1 MSSKTSSRST
11 LTTVPST
18 MSPSLKYLMV
28 SSIAARKSSS
38 DPMSLTAT
46 LGVGWTC
53 VLLVMCRLAPAD
65 KSGLDALRP
74 SARQAGLQVN
84 WICLADLT
92 SNEKPHG
99 RPQLCL
105 ATAGL
110 HQNTAQ
116 RSGYAVHRQW
126 VNLSSQPVTCS
137 HRPPAGYEGN
147 LVSRLGPAAA
157 GAEGDA
163 ERHLKPESTAHGL
176 ADELAQC
183 GQLTG
188 CHLENEFV
196 VYLEQHPRAKP
207 ALAQFAVHP
216 QHRHLDD
223 VGGRSLDR
231 RVQRHPLGHL
241 PALPVIRGQVGQ
253 VPAAAEDGLG
263 VAVLAGLCDHLVQVV
278 PDAAELLEIFIHQYP
293 RFIRRNAQLLGQAVG
308 GQAVREPVVHCL
320 DLAAHLAGDLIG
332 RHAED
337 PGRRLG
343 VKITARAERFLQ
355 RVILGEVRH
364 DAQLDLAVVGREQ

>member
-18 MSPSLKYLMV
+18 MAPSLKYLMV

-84 WICLADLT
+84 WICLANLT

-157 GAEGDA
+157 GAGGDA
-163 ERHLKPESTAHGL
+163 GGPLKPESAPRGL
-176 ADELAQC
+176 AAEPTQC
-183 GQLTG
+183 GHPTG
-188 CHLENEFV
+188 SPLETESAV
-196 VYLEQHPRAKP
+196 PLDQPPGAKP
-207 ALAQFAVHP
+207 ALAQFAV
-216 QHRHLDD
+216 
-223 VGGRSLDR
+223 
-231 RVQRHPLGHL
+231 
-241 PALPVIRGQVGQ
+241 
-253 VPAAAEDGLG
+253 
-263 VAVLAGLCDHLVQVV
+263 
-278 PDAAELLEIFIHQYP
+278 
-293 RFIRRNAQLLGQAVG
+293 
-308 GQAVREPVVHCL
+308 
-320 DLAAHLAGDLIG
+320 
-332 RHAED
+332 
-337 PGRRLG
+337 
-343 VKITARAERFLQ
+343 
-355 RVILGEVRH
+355 
-364 DAQLDLAVVGREQ
+364 